1 MITFVSPTLEYA
13 ILAPIL
19 IVLAGALIGVLT
31 EAFAPRSA
39 RASSQLFIT
48 LTALV
53 LSLASVI
60 RLRNTSSTTAAMESV
75 TFDGA
80 GMLLQ
85 ASILVISIIAVLLLA
100 DQENFTALASALPG
114 SDEERASLQKDLRV
128 TEIYPLTLFAVA
140 GMMLFPVATDLITL
154 FVALEVLSLPLYLL
168 AGLSRRRRLMSQE
181 AALKYFLLG
190 AFSSAFFLMGV
201 AYLYGYSA
209 STTFA
214 GIHASVVGGTGNDIY
229 LLLGIAFLSIG
240 LLFKVGAV
248 PFHAWSPDV
257 YQGAPT
263 AVTAFMAAA
272 TKVAAFG
279 AMLRIFYVSFAEA
292 LWQWR
297 PALIAIA
304 LITMIFGSLVAIAQR
319 DVKRML
325 AYSSI
330 AHAGFLLSGVIA
342 LNKSGLDAS
351 IFYLFAYG
359 VATVGAFGIVTLVRD
374 SAGEVTDLNRW
385 SGLGKRSPWVATAFA
400 GFLLAFAG
408 IPLTSGFIGK
418 FSIFSA
424 AYESGSTAI
433 LITGVLS
440 SAIAAFFY
448 IRVIVLMFFKDP
460 VEDGTSVV
468 IPSVYTQVTIIVSSV
483 VTFALGIYPT
493 PLINFIQ
500 STASFLR

>member
-1 MITFVSPTLEYA
+1 MTFTAPVLEYA
-13 ILAPIL
+13 LLAPML
-19 IVLAGALIGVLT
+19 IVLAGAIIGVLI
-31 EAFAPRSA
+31 EAFARTTVRPSA
-39 RASSQLFIT
+39 QLFVSV
-48 LTALV
+48 TAIVMAFAQLV
-53 LSLASVI
+53 RV
-60 RLRNTSSTTAAMESV
+60 RNEGSTTPAMATL

-80 GMLLQ
+80 AVLLQ
-85 ASILVISIIAVLLLA
+85 GTVLVISLISIFLIA
-100 DQENFTALASALPG
+100 DQDNFTAAAAAVPG
-114 SDEERASLQKDLRV
+114 SVEERQAVQARTRT
-128 TEIYPLTLFAVA
+128 TEVFPLTLFAVA

-154 FVALEVLSLPLYLL
+154 FVALEVLSLPLYLM
-168 AGLSRRRRLMSQE
+168 AGLSRYRRLASQE

-190 AFSSAFFLMGV
+190 AFSSAFFLFG
-201 AYLYGYSA
+201 AAFLYGYS
-209 STTFA
+209 SSLTFA
-214 GIHASVVGGTGNDIY
+214 GIQAAVVGGTGNDVF
-229 LLLGIAFLSIG
+229 LLIGIAFISVG
-240 LLFKVGAV
+240 LLFKVGAF

-279 AMLRIFYVSFAEA
+279 AILRIFYVAFANAE
-292 LWQWR
+292 WQWR
-297 PALIAIA
+297 PALILIAIV
-304 LITMIFGSLVAIAQR
+304 TMAFGSLVAIAQK

-342 LNKSGLDAS
+342 LSKSGLDAT
-351 IFYLFAYG
+351 IFYLLAYG
-359 VATVGAFGIVTLVRD
+359 VATVGGFAIVTLIRD

-385 SGLGKRSPWVATAFA
+385 SGLGKRSPVVASTFAF
-400 GFLLAFAG
+400 FLLAFAG

-424 AYESGSTAI
+424 AYQSGSLAV
-433 LITGVLS
+433 LIAGVLS

-468 IPSVYTQVTIIVSSV
+468 IPSALTTITITLS
-483 VTFALGIYPT
+483 ALATLVLGVFPAPVID
-493 PLINFIQ
+493 FIEK
-500 STASFLR
+500 TAVFLR